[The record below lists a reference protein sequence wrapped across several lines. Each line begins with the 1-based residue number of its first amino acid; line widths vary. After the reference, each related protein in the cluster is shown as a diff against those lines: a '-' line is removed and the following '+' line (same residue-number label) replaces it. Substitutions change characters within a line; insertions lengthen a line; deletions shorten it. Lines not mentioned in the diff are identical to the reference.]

1 MGANNCT
8 SYSNMHLQEANLLW
22 VKFSK
27 NTRKRG
33 KRERIMARVQFKT
46 GNEQYGNL
54 ANLRKAKGTG
64 KQVGETLAQPTGQ
77 RAHVEGSSTVPVGQS
92 QPAHVQQPVVTDN
105 TIAQLNAQQETE
117 RLQKQLKQATIEH
130 EELEKRMNETQ
141 ADIAK
146 KERELE
152 KHPHRAKKLKQQIAQ
167 KNKVLWELCGRD
179 VDATQKIV
187 DLRNKLNI
195 PIKPQAAQIA
205 TPVETAAPKATTS
218 TVKAGEQAVERTAS
232 QGVTSTVK
240 AGEHAAESSASQG
253 VTRAIQSEE
262 AAAAKGSKGFFSK
275 VAKFFKGKKGIAA
288 GIGAA
293 VAIGAAV
300 VATKS
305 CNSGDTTT
313 PTQPEATKP
322 VATPVDT
329 TKTDSAKAQPAP
341 QTEEAD
347 KPQAA
352 AQPKAQTTV
361 VPPVL
366 AEETEESN
374 AAKDAQEEQ
383 ELQEA
388 DEADK
393 AQQAEKEHEAQKGD
407 TYWGYAKFELI
418 AEHQGDPNYK
428 PTNAEITERMHEI
441 MKRNGAKMDKDGIH
455 PLPML
460 NAGDKVKVKAA

>member
-8 SYSNMHLQEANLLW
+8 SYSDMHLQEANLLW

-33 KRERIMARVQFKT
+33 KRGRIMARVQFKT

-77 RAHVEGSSTVPVGQS
+77 IAHVEGSSTVPVGQS

-130 EELEKRMNETQ
+130 EKLEKR
-141 ADIAK
+141 IAENIEKLNSKEEALATNK
-146 KERELE
+146 KPGRT
-152 KHPHRAKKLKQQIAQ
+152 KKLKDQVARLRR
-167 KNKVLWELCGRD
+167 VVSDLCGRD
-179 VDATQKIV
+179 AGATQKIV
-187 DLRNKLNI
+187 ELQNKLNI

-232 QGVTSTVK
+232 QGVTSTIK
-240 AGEHAAESSASQG
+240 AGEHAAESSVSQG

-313 PTQPEATKP
+313 PTQP

-329 TKTDSAKAQPAP
+329 TKTDSAKAQPVP

-418 AEHQGDPNYK
+418 AEHQGEPNYK

>member
-1 MGANNCT
+1 
-8 SYSNMHLQEANLLW
+8 
-22 VKFSK
+22 
-27 NTRKRG
+27 
-33 KRERIMARVQFKT
+33 MARVQFKT

-77 RAHVEGSSTVPVGQS
+77 TAHVEGSSTVPVGQS
-92 QPAHVQQPVVTDN
+92 KPAQVQQPVVTDN

-117 RLQKQLKQATIEH
+117 QLQKQLKQATIEH
-130 EELEKRMNETQ
+130 EKLEKRMNETQ

-146 KERELE
+146 KERELAGLDKE
-152 KHPHRAKKLKQQIAQ
+152 KHPHRAKKLEKQIAQ
-167 KNKVLWELCGRD
+167 KNKVLWELGGKD
-179 VDATQKIV
+179 AGATQKIV
-187 DLRNKLNI
+187 ELQNKLNI

-232 QGVTSTVK
+232 QGVTSTIK

-361 VPPVL
+361 VPPVQ
-366 AEETEESN
+366 AEETEKTEESN
-374 AAKDAQEEQ
+374 VAKDAQKVQEEQ

>member
-1 MGANNCT
+1 
-8 SYSNMHLQEANLLW
+8 
-22 VKFSK
+22 
-27 NTRKRG
+27 
-33 KRERIMARVQFKT
+33 MARVQFKT

-117 RLQKQLKQATIEH
+117 QLQKQLKQATIEH
-130 EELEKRMNETQ
+130 EELEKRRNETQ

-146 KERELE
+146 KERELAGLDKE
-152 KHPHRAKKLKQQIAQ
+152 KHPHRAKKLEKQIAQ
-167 KNKVLWELCGRD
+167 KNKVLWELGGKD
-179 VDATQKIV
+179 AGATQKIV
-187 DLRNKLNI
+187 ELRNKLNI

-218 TVKAGEQAVERTAS
+218 TVKAGE
-232 QGVTSTVK
+232 
-240 AGEHAAESSASQG
+240 HAAESSVSQG

-347 KPQAA
+347 KPQ
-352 AQPKAQTTV
+352 
-361 VPPVL
+361 
-366 AEETEESN
+366 
-374 AAKDAQEEQ
+374 
-383 ELQEA
+383 
-388 DEADK
+388 
-393 AQQAEKEHEAQKGD
+393 QAEKEHEAQKGD

>member
-1 MGANNCT
+1 
-8 SYSNMHLQEANLLW
+8 
-22 VKFSK
+22 
-27 NTRKRG
+27 
-33 KRERIMARVQFKT
+33 MARVQFKT

-77 RAHVEGSSTVPVGQS
+77 TAHVEGSSTVPVGQS

-117 RLQKQLKQATIEH
+117 QLQKQLKQATIEH
-130 EELEKRMNETQ
+130 EKLEKRMNETQ

-146 KERELE
+146 KERELAGLDKE
-152 KHPHRAKKLKQQIAQ
+152 KHPHRAKKLEKQIAE
-167 KNKVLWELCGRD
+167 KNKVLWELGGKD
-179 VDATQKIV
+179 TGATQKIV

-205 TPVETAAPKATTS
+205 TPVETAAPKAT
-218 TVKAGEQAVERTAS
+218 
-232 QGVTSTVK
+232 TSTVK

-313 PTQPEATKP
+313 PTQPEGTKP

-361 VPPVL
+361 IPPVQ
-366 AEETEESN
+366 AEETEKTEESN
-374 AAKDAQEEQ
+374 ATKDAQEEQ

-407 TYWGYAKFELI
+407 TYWGYARFELI

>member
-1 MGANNCT
+1 
-8 SYSNMHLQEANLLW
+8 
-22 VKFSK
+22 
-27 NTRKRG
+27 
-33 KRERIMARVQFKT
+33 MARVQFKT

-77 RAHVEGSSTVPVGQS
+77 IAHVEGSSTVPVGQS

-130 EELEKRMNETQ
+130 EKLEKR
-141 ADIAK
+141 IAENIEKLNSKEEALATNK
-146 KERELE
+146 KPGRT
-152 KHPHRAKKLKQQIAQ
+152 KKLKDQVARLRR
-167 KNKVLWELCGRD
+167 VVSDLCGRD
-179 VDATQKIV
+179 AGATQKIV
-187 DLRNKLNI
+187 ELQNKLNI

-232 QGVTSTVK
+232 QGVTSTIK
-240 AGEHAAESSASQG
+240 AGEHAAESSVSQG

-313 PTQPEATKP
+313 PTQP

-329 TKTDSAKAQPAP
+329 TKTDSAKAQPVP

-418 AEHQGDPNYK
+418 AEHQGEPNYK

>member
-1 MGANNCT
+1 
-8 SYSNMHLQEANLLW
+8 
-22 VKFSK
+22 
-27 NTRKRG
+27 
-33 KRERIMARVQFKT
+33 MARVQFKT

-64 KQVGETLAQPTGQ
+64 KQVGQTLAQPTGQ
-77 RAHVEGSSTVPVGQS
+77 TAHVEGSSTVPVGQS

-117 RLQKQLKQATIEH
+117 QLQKKLKQATIEH
-130 EELEKRMNETQ
+130 EKLEKR
-141 ADIAK
+141 IAENIEKLNSKEEALATNK
-146 KERELE
+146 KPGRT
-152 KHPHRAKKLKQQIAQ
+152 KKLKDQVARLRR
-167 KNKVLWELCGRD
+167 VVSDLCGRD
-179 VDATQKIV
+179 AGATQKIV
-187 DLRNKLNI
+187 ELQNKLNI

-232 QGVTSTVK
+232 QGVTSTIK
-240 AGEHAAESSASQG
+240 AGEHAAESSVSQG

-262 AAAAKGSKGFFSK
+262 TAAAKGSKGFFSK

-313 PTQPEATKP
+313 PTQPEGTKP

-361 VPPVL
+361 VPPVQ
-366 AEETEESN
+366 AEETEKTEESN

-407 TYWGYAKFELI
+407 TYWGYARFELI

>member
-1 MGANNCT
+1 
-8 SYSNMHLQEANLLW
+8 
-22 VKFSK
+22 
-27 NTRKRG
+27 
-33 KRERIMARVQFKT
+33 MARVQFKT

-77 RAHVEGSSTVPVGQS
+77 IAHVEGSSTVPVGQS
-92 QPAHVQQPVVTDN
+92 QPAHVQQAVVTDN

-117 RLQKQLKQATIEH
+117 QLQKQLKQATIEH
-130 EELEKRMNETQ
+130 EELEKRRNETQ

-146 KERELE
+146 KERELAGLDKE
-152 KHPHRAKKLKQQIAQ
+152 KHPHRAKKLEKQIAQ
-167 KNKVLWELCGRD
+167 KNKVLWELGGKD
-179 VDATQKIV
+179 AGATQKIV
-187 DLRNKLNI
+187 ELQNKLNI

-218 TVKAGEQAVERTAS
+218 TVKAGEQAVERT
-232 QGVTSTVK
+232 V
-240 AGEHAAESSASQG
+240 SQG

-418 AEHQGDPNYK
+418 AEHQGEPNYK